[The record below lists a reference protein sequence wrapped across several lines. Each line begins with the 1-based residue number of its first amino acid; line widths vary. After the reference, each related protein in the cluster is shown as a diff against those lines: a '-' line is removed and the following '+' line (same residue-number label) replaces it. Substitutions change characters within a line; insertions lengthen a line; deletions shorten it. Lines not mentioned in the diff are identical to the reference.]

1 MPAQAEEDRKNLA
14 RMQDLVDKLQSKVK
28 SYKRQFEEAVSA
40 RSLGGRAWKL
50 VTASGLVAALPGQGP
65 AAASLLP
72 RPCCW
77 LCVPAVT
84 PLSPLSLETGPGSVS
99 EGTPRA
105 FPFCLPLEG
114 VLPAPPFLPR
124 VLAMQEE
131 GSRGVGSGGWGEQLR
146 ARRSRPPLGMGW
158 DQTDPLSQLPKGDQ
172 ACLHPQEQQAS
183 TNLAKYRKAQHE
195 LDDAEE
201 RADMAETQANKLRA
215 RTRDALGPKVRGC
228 TGHPLAL
235 CLGGVGGYGGAH
247 STTPVP
253 LAQGVTLEFLG
264 SEDAACLVPSPAASS
279 SQSTPSPAGP

>member
-1 MPAQAEEDRKNLA
+1 VRKHERRVKELAYQAEEDRKNLA

-28 SYKRQFEEAVSA
+28 SYKRQFEEA
-40 RSLGGRAWKL
+40 
-50 VTASGLVAALPGQGP
+50 
-65 AAASLLP
+65 
-72 RPCCW
+72 
-77 LCVPAVT
+77 
-84 PLSPLSLETGPGSVS
+84 
-99 EGTPRA
+99 
-105 FPFCLPLEG
+105 
-114 VLPAPPFLPR
+114 
-124 VLAMQEE
+124 
-131 GSRGVGSGGWGEQLR
+131 
-146 ARRSRPPLGMGW
+146 
-158 DQTDPLSQLPKGDQ
+158 
-172 ACLHPQEQQAS
+172 EQQAS